1 MDAILQ
7 VDNLTK
13 QYADFKLDHVSFSV
27 PKGTIMG
34 LIGENGAGKS
44 TTINAI
50 LDLIRKDDGI
60 VTFWGQELSSSKQ
73 LKEDIG
79 VVFDGINFYETLT
92 PAKVGKIA
100 GAAYKQWDGHLF
112 QNYLK
117 RFQLPADKEIK
128 SLSKGMK
135 MKLCIAVA
143 LSHRPKLLI
152 LDEATS
158 GLDPVM
164 RDDILD
170 VFLDFVQ
177 DENHSILMSSHIT
190 TDLEKVADYIT
201 FIHQGKVLF
210 CKTKDELRYNYGI
223 IRCGAALFD
232 QLDKDEVLAYRKDD
246 YQWNVLVADKEKA
259 RRKYKNAVV
268 DDATIDDILLLYVKR
283 RASEMKSLVLK
294 DLFNIGHNAKSM
306 LFILVVLA
314 VALIPSSGVEGYIF
328 VCAILCSMMI
338 VTTFSFD
345 DSSKWTRYAMIMPVS
360 KKELV
365 AGKFTV
371 LAIFCAIGSLFGL
384 IVGSIGGLITNK
396 ITLDIAGI
404 GGLLFLTL
412 VAWGISLIFGSMS
425 IPLVFKFGAEKGR
438 VLLFVSFLIP
448 AGICLGIYQLLAML
462 GVALTDQI
470 VFILLC
476 CSPLLALAWC
486 YVMYQISYRIFAK
499 QEL

>member
-1 MDAILQ
+1 MNAILQ
-7 VDNLTK
+7 VENLTK

-50 LDLIRKDDGI
+50 LDLIHKDDGT
-60 VTFWGQELSSSKQ
+60 VTFWGQELSS
-73 LKEDIG
+73 
-79 VVFDGINFYETLT
+79 T
-92 PAKVGKIA
+92 KVGKIA

-112 QNYLK
+112 QDYLK

-143 LSHRPKLLI
+143 LSHNPKLLI

-170 VFLDFVQ
+170 VFLEFVQ

-232 QLDKDEVLAYRKDD
+232 QLDKAEILAYRKDD

-268 DDATIDDILLLYVKR
+268 DDATIDDILLLYVKG
-283 RASEMKSLVLK
+283 EQ
-294 DLFNIGHNAKSM
+294 AK
-306 LFILVVLA
+306 
-314 VALIPSSGVEGYIF
+314 
-328 VCAILCSMMI
+328 
-338 VTTFSFD
+338 
-345 DSSKWTRYAMIMPVS
+345 
-360 KKELV
+360 
-365 AGKFTV
+365 
-371 LAIFCAIGSLFGL
+371 
-384 IVGSIGGLITNK
+384 
-396 ITLDIAGI
+396 
-404 GGLLFLTL
+404 
-412 VAWGISLIFGSMS
+412 
-425 IPLVFKFGAEKGR
+425 
-438 VLLFVSFLIP
+438 
-448 AGICLGIYQLLAML
+448 
-462 GVALTDQI
+462 
-470 VFILLC
+470 
-476 CSPLLALAWC
+476 
-486 YVMYQISYRIFAK
+486 
-499 QEL
+499 

>member
-1 MDAILQ
+1 MNAILQ
-7 VDNLTK
+7 VENLTK

-50 LDLIRKDDGI
+50 LDLIHKDDGT
-60 VTFWGQELSSSKQ
+60 VTFWGQELSSTKQ
-73 LKEDIG
+73 IKEDVG

-112 QNYLK
+112 QDYLK

-143 LSHRPKLLI
+143 LSHNPKLLI

-170 VFLDFVQ
+170 VFLEFVQ

-232 QLDKDEVLAYRKDD
+232 QLDKAEILAYRKDD

-268 DDATIDDILLLYVKR
+268 DDATIDDILLLYLPYFWKYVNSSCVQVWRRKR
-283 RASEMKSLVLK
+283 PCSAISIIPHSGRDLLWNISASYYAGSCIDRPDCIYSSLLLTASGVGMVLCDVSNQLSHFCK
-294 DLFNIGHNAKSM
+294 AR
-306 LFILVVLA
+306 
-314 VALIPSSGVEGYIF
+314 ALI
-328 VCAILCSMMI
+328 
-338 VTTFSFD
+338 
-345 DSSKWTRYAMIMPVS
+345 
-360 KKELV
+360 
-365 AGKFTV
+365 
-371 LAIFCAIGSLFGL
+371 
-384 IVGSIGGLITNK
+384 SIGRYLYGKQK
-396 ITLDIAGI
+396 I
-404 GGLLFLTL
+404 
-412 VAWGISLIFGSMS
+412 
-425 IPLVFKFGAEKGR
+425 
-438 VLLFVSFLIP
+438 
-448 AGICLGIYQLLAML
+448 
-462 GVALTDQI
+462 
-470 VFILLC
+470 
-476 CSPLLALAWC
+476 
-486 YVMYQISYRIFAK
+486 
-499 QEL
+499 